1 MTARG
6 LEDRPVETEIAGRS
20 VLSEGFRR
28 MVRFM
33 LRHRTH
39 DGGWSGVMTRDI
51 HEGAK
56 VAAVIAWDP
65 ERDRLVLIRQ
75 YRPAAHLATGHG
87 SLVEIVAG
95 GVEDG
100 EAPEIAAARELR
112 EETGL
117 AARAMIACLDFLP
130 SPGITTEHAFLF
142 LALVDSS
149 GLPETAGEDA
159 DEDIQPLA
167 VSVDEAI
174 AAARDG
180 TLRNGFALLALNW
193 FAGQDRTALETRL
206 TQGVK

>member
-1 MTARG
+1 MTRTA
-6 LEDRPVETEIAGRS
+6 LADRPVETEITGRS

-33 LRHRTH
+33 LRHRRH
-39 DGGWSGVMTRDI
+39 DGGWSGMMTRDI

-75 YRPAAHLATGHG
+75 FRPAAHLATGCG

-100 EAPEIAAARELR
+100 EAPETAALRELK

-117 AARAMIACLDFLP
+117 VAQAIVPCLEFLP

-149 GLPETAGEDA
+149 ALPATAGEDD
-159 DEDIQPLA
+159 DEDIEPLA
-167 VSVDEAI
+167 VPVLTTLD
-174 AAARDG
+174 AAGRG
-180 TLRNGFALLALNW
+180 VFRNGFALLALNW
-193 FAGQDRTALETRL
+193 FAGQDRAELRQRL
-206 TQGVK
+206 TEAMT